1 MNSRIARR
9 MPWWAVL
16 VLGLVCL
23 VLGAWLLAEPFGSLS
38 VLHWLIVAALIVS
51 GFAELV
57 SAPAAPRPALSR
69 LVGIWWIAV
78 GIVATA
84 WPGITILALA
94 TAVGVALV
102 AGGVV
107 EVVATFIGNGGERFI
122 PAVSGLTNVIVG
134 ALALTWP
141 AATVLVLAVVFG
153 LRTIIFGVGQFA
165 VAFTMRRVPARDD
178 AVTMPRLR
186 PRWPRWLRLVGS
198 MTALTLALG
207 GVVVS
212 VAIHRAAPREP
223 GPFYSAPTPLPDG
236 LPGTIIRTEIID
248 GFHKGATTY
257 RVLYKSTGFDGAP
270 TAVSG
275 IIVVPRTPPP
285 SLGRKVIGFAHGTV
299 GVAPNCSPSL
309 QGARASLVYEG
320 LDDFLAAGYVVAA
333 TDYQGLGTR
342 GPHPYLVGPSE
353 AMNVLDSVRA
363 AHNLAAA
370 NAGTDFAVWGHSQGG
385 HASLFTGQL
394 ASSYAPELHLVGVAA
409 GAPPA
414 NLVELFEVNVKTTVG
429 KILMAMA
436 MQSWARVYDDA
447 SLDQIVTPAS
457 RSAIARIA
465 DHCLYDPAQ
474 ILASVPSS
482 LLLGFTFIAT
492 PPWQVEPW
500 KTILAKNR
508 PGSTPTRVPMLITQG
523 SIDPIIAPDVT
534 SQFVAQLCANGE
546 TVDYRVLPGVA
557 HLDAGHVAAP
567 AVATWITERFAG
579 EPAQNTCVSP

>member
-16 VLGLVCL
+16 ALGLVCV

-107 EVVATFIGNGGERFI
+107 EVVATFIGNGGERFV

-178 AVTMPRLR
+178 AVTMPRRL

-198 MTALTLALG
+198 LTALTLALG

-299 GVAPNCSPSL
+299 GVAPIAVPPSK
-309 QGARASLVYEG
+309 AH
-320 LDDFLAAGYVVAA
+320 
-333 TDYQGLGTR
+333 
-342 GPHPYLVGPSE
+342 GPRSSTK
-353 AMNVLDSVRA
+353 DS
-363 AHNLAAA
+363 
-370 NAGTDFAVWGHSQGG
+370 
-385 HASLFTGQL
+385 
-394 ASSYAPELHLVGVAA
+394 
-409 GAPPA
+409 
-414 NLVELFEVNVKTTVG
+414 TT
-429 KILMAMA
+429 
-436 MQSWARVYDDA
+436 S
-447 SLDQIVTPAS
+447 
-457 RSAIARIA
+457 
-465 DHCLYDPAQ
+465 
-474 ILASVPSS
+474 
-482 LLLGFTFIAT
+482 
-492 PPWQVEPW
+492 
-500 KTILAKNR
+500 
-508 PGSTPTRVPMLITQG
+508 
-523 SIDPIIAPDVT
+523 
-534 SQFVAQLCANGE
+534 
-546 TVDYRVLPGVA
+546 
-557 HLDAGHVAAP
+557 
-567 AVATWITERFAG
+567 
-579 EPAQNTCVSP
+579 